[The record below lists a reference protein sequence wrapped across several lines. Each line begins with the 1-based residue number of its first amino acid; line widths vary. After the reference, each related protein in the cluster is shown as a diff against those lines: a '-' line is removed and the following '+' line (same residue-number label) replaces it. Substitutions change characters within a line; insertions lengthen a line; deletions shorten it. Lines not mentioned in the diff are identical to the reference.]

1 MVMHWRGTDKK
12 YANNVSPLLVGPQGC
27 RKSTFCRSLIPPAMR
42 AYYTDSI
49 DFSRKTDAELYLNR
63 FALINIDEFDQ
74 ISATQQGYLKH
85 ILQKPIVNMRKPYG
99 NAVLEMRRYAS
110 FIATSN
116 QKDLLTDPTGSRRF
130 ICIEVIGTIDTNK
143 AIDYEQLYAQAMYE
157 LDHGERY
164 WFDQSEEQ
172 IMTRSNREFE
182 QVSLEEQL
190 FYRYF
195 RPAKEKEDGEWLS
208 PAEIL
213 EDIKKNSAIPLS
225 NKRVSVFG
233 RVLRKHEIP
242 SKRVHRGTVY
252 HVVRVL

>member
-1 MVMHWRGTDKK
+1 MSTYLVHYT
-12 YANNVSPLLVGPQGC
+12 LLVGPQGC

-130 ICIEVIGTIDTNK
+130 ICIEVTGTIDTNK

>member
-130 ICIEVIGTIDTNK
+130 ICIEVTGTIDTNK
-143 AIDYEQLYAQAMYE
+143 AIDYEQLYAQAMSE
-157 LDHGERY
+157 LDHGE
-164 WFDQSEEQ
+164 
-172 IMTRSNREFE
+172 
-182 QVSLEEQL
+182 
-190 FYRYF
+190 RYF
-195 RPAKEKEDGEWLS
+195 RPAKEKENGEWLS

-213 EDIKKNSAIPLS
+213 EDIKKSSAIPLS